1 MQYFLKKMAKTL
13 DKYVLNVVSL
23 LHQTNTNTKNI
34 MKTKI
39 FKSYNVG
46 IVIISVIATFATI
59 ANLATFAIVR
69 LLEIFN

>member
-1 MQYFLKKMAKTL
+1 
-13 DKYVLNVVSL
+13 
-23 LHQTNTNTKNI
+23 

-39 FKSYNVG
+39 YKSYEAFLKRKDKNTNGVSESFAAEHPDFENQNKNNYVG
-46 IVIISVIATFATI
+46 IVIISAIATFATI